1 MLNQETQTLNT
12 LEISVLVKL
21 GGTAGL
27 ASPLVKRVVVLFQQ
41 EANTMVDGISTAFAN
56 TDLEQVF
63 RLAHSLKSSSL
74 AIGAYALADIAKQ
87 IEYAAKRQQDM
98 QLHDL
103 IKRLRVDYQQLVRIL
118 AGL

>member
-1 MLNQETQTLNT
+1 
-12 LEISVLVKL
+12 
-21 GGTAGL
+21 
-27 ASPLVKRVVVLFQQ
+27 
-41 EANTMVDGISTAFAN
+41 MVNGISTALAN
-56 TDLEQVF
+56 TDLEQAF

-87 IEYAAKRQQDM
+87 IEYAAKRQQNI

-103 IKRLRVDYQQLVRIL
+103 VKSLSVEYQQLVRIL